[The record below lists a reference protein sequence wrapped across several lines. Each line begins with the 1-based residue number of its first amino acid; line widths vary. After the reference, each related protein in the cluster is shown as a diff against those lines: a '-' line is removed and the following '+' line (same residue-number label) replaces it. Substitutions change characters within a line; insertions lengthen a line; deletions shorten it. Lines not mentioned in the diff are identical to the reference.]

1 MCTPAAGQIAQAVAS
16 LANTVVN
23 SVSQYQQDKQENKY
37 RAMVAVNKINDARES
52 AYQERQLGIDKAREE
67 RMKGIRNA
75 NILLAKNAASG
86 FDAMSGTNYQ
96 NYDDSIKSSDLQ
108 AQNIQEQYESNA
120 DKYFKQANKYL
131 EEYNAQANSYNSK
144 AYSRA
149 LNSLGGFSKVAS
161 SWYESFKG
169 GTTDEYI

>member
-1 MCTPAAGQIAQAVAS
+1 MCTPAAGQIAQAVVS
-16 LANTVVN
+16 IANTVVTN
-23 SVSQYQQDKQENKY
+23 VNQYQQEKSENKY
-37 RAMVAVNKINDARES
+37 RAMVAVSKINDAKES
-52 AYQERQLGIDKAREE
+52 AYQERQLGINKAREE
-67 RMKGIRNA
+67 RIKGIRDA
-75 NILLAKNAASG
+75 NILLAKNASNG

-96 NYDDSIKSSDLQ
+96 NYDDVIKSSDLQ
-108 AQNIQEQYESNA
+108 AQNIQEQYEQNA
-120 DKYFKQANKYL
+120 DKYFKQANRYL

-161 SWYESFKG
+161 SWYEAFKG